1 MTKISPLKNP
11 IQNYPWGSRTFIP
24 QLMGEAAPA
33 DKPQAEL
40 WMGVH
45 PKAPSQVMVDGEWIS
60 LPEWIQKN
68 PEQILGK
75 AASVRF
81 SNNLPFLFKVLA
93 AARPLSIQA
102 HPDRNQAR
110 EGFARENR
118 MQIPMDAPHRNY
130 RDENHKPEILCALT
144 PLWALSGFR
153 KIDDLMALADRIAA
167 PALKD
172 KALLVRRSSE
182 AEGLKAFFSHL
193 MTMDKGAQRQL
204 VREVVHDIGK
214 HSTTE
219 SALEWVVRLNG
230 EYPGDMGV
238 LSPIF
243 MNVVHLQ
250 PGEAIYTPSG
260 RLHAYLEGAAIELM
274 TNSDNVLRGG
284 LTSKNVDVPGL
295 LRILNFTPDD
305 VDILRPERHRDGQ
318 SIYRTPAEEF
328 LLSLISI
335 GEGSVFESSRT
346 RSAEIMICT
355 EGKARI
361 ADLGSK
367 ETLVMSKGT
376 ALIVPADV
384 EQYRIEG
391 KGTIYKATVP
401 LQ

>member
-1 MTKISPLKNP
+1 MTRISPLKNP

-40 WMGVH
+40 WMGAH
-45 PKAPSQVMVDGEWIS
+45 PKAPSQVMYGGEWVS

-75 AASVRF
+75 SASVRF
-81 SNNLPFLFKVLA
+81 SNSLPFLFKVLA

-110 EGFARENR
+110 EGFAQENR
-118 MQIPMDAPHRNY
+118 LKIPMDAPHRNY
-130 RDENHKPEILCALT
+130 RDENHKPEVLCALT
-144 PLWALSGFR
+144 PFWALNGFR

-172 KALLVRRSSE
+172 KAVLVSRSSE
-182 AEGLKAFFSHL
+182 AEGLKAFFSDL
-193 MTMDKGAQRQL
+193 MNMDKGAQRQL
-204 VREVVHDIGK
+204 VSEVVDDIGK
-214 HSTTE
+214 HSTTD
-219 SALEWVVRLNG
+219 SALEWVVRLNR
-230 EYPGDMGV
+230 EYPGDVGV

-243 MNVVHLQ
+243 MNVIHLQ

-260 RLHAYLEGAAIELM
+260 RPHAYLVGAGIELM
-274 TNSDNVLRGG
+274 ANSDNVLRGG
-284 LTSKNVDVPGL
+284 LTSKNAHVPDL
-295 LRILNFTPDD
+295 LAILNFTPGE
-305 VDILRPERHRDGQ
+305 VDILRPERHRDGE

-335 GEGSVFESSRT
+335 AGGSAFESSQT
-346 RSAEIMICT
+346 RSAEIMICI
-355 EGKARI
+355 EGEARI
-361 ADLGSK
+361 TDLGSK
-367 ETLVMSKGT
+367 DTLVMSKGT
-376 ALIVPADV
+376 TLIVPADV

-391 KGTIYKATVP
+391 KATIYKATVP